1 MGENY
6 GSVNIGQ
13 GDKLQKINNW
23 NWLKPLSLKKEN
35 TGKLNQ

>member
-23 NWLKPLSLKKEN
+23 NWLAPEFKER
-35 TGKLNQ
+35 KH